1 MVRALDSQSKGP
13 CFKTTGQHNT
23 NSTTDQPKVNSAYHP
38 SEVDQM
44 GSKTSWGNSDK
55 KYFSRTD
62 SVALNPIHKKG
73 P

>member
-13 CFKTTGQHNT
+13 WFKTTGQHNT
-23 NSTTDQPKVNSAYHP
+23 NSTTGQPKVKSAYHP

-55 KYFSRTD
+55 KYSFH
-62 SVALNPIHKKG
+62 VATFLCGLEPH